1 MLRKKKTTIENYG
14 TGDYL
19 TLMHLVLIC
28 VCCSTESIQQFNCKH
43 NDDPRMKQNES
54 ERLIFSLTIK
64 LNRSR
69 KTRCPKNKWAV
80 LCGEKSIG
88 AVIRQM

>member
-1 MLRKKKTTIENYG
+1 MDAPGLN
-14 TGDYL
+14 L
-19 TLMHLVLIC
+19 
-28 VCCSTESIQQFNCKH
+28 CCSTESIQQFNCKH
-43 NDDPRMKQNES
+43 NDDLRMKQNES

-69 KTRCPKNKWAV
+69 KTRCPKNKWVV